1 MAGLADGWDNTQ
13 GRKRFWVDIHP
24 TIETG
29 TEITGT
35 EITCTTIKRLT
46 GRGITMHSDFDKDAL
61 AYHRTGPAGK
71 LAIVA
76 TKPMATQRDLAL
88 AYSPGVAAACL
99 EIVRDP
105 AEVSTLTAR
114 ANLVGVITN
123 GTAVLGL
130 GNIGPL
136 ASKPVMEGKA
146 VLFKKFSNIDVFD
159 IEIDELDPQKFIDTV
174 ARLEPTF
181 GGINL
186 EDIKAPECFVI
197 EKALKERMNIPVF
210 HDDQHGTA
218 IVAGAAVFNGLRV
231 VGKEISKI
239 KLVVSGAGA
248 AALSCIDILV
258 NMGVRKE
265 NVWVT
270 DIAGVVYEGRTEQ
283 MDEYKARYAQNTDA
297 RTLSEVIEGADVF
310 LGLSAAGV
318 LKPAMVKQMA
328 AKPMILALAN
338 PNPEISPEEAHA
350 ARSDVIMAT
359 GRSDYPNQVNNVLCF
374 PFIFRGALD
383 CGATTINE
391 AMKVACVKALADLA
405 MAEPIDRVQKAYAGE
420 PLRFGPD
427 YLIPKPFDPRLIVEV
442 ASAVA
447 KAAMATGVA
456 TRPIDDLDAYRRGLA
471 RFAYRS
477 SQAMSPIVERA
488 KQHPKR
494 VVFAEGESGRVLQ
507 AVQQIVD
514 EGLSQPILIGN
525 RARILQRI
533 EELQL
538 RIAEER
544 DFTLRDPIGG
554 DWFEPYLADYCAR
567 MGRKGISPDEARSI
581 MHSDKT
587 VIAAM
592 MCLRGDADAML
603 CGAHGRF
610 QQHLQRIDSLI
621 GKSEEISN
629 YSTVTVLILP
639 AGTYFICDSHICPDP
654 SAAEVVQ
661 STLLAAEEMR
671 RFGIQPKVALLS
683 NSNFGTNDLPSAL
696 KMREARRLLSIQAP
710 ELIVD
715 GEMHADTAISETL
728 RDKVFPD
735 SVLRGQAN
743 LLIMPNVESA
753 HIAYG
758 LLKTIGEGIAVGP
771 ILLGANKPI
780 HIMTSSTSVRS
791 IFNMTAIAV
800 AEAENAIQSDKTD
813 IMAVVAE

>member
-1 MAGLADGWDNTQ
+1 MS
-13 GRKRFWVDIHP
+13 
-24 TIETG
+24 
-29 TEITGT
+29 
-35 EITCTTIKRLT
+35 
-46 GRGITMHSDFDKDAL
+46 SDFDKDAL
-61 AYHRTGPAGK
+61 AYHRMGPAGK

-88 AYSPGVAAACL
+88 AYSPGVAAACN

-105 AEVSTLTAR
+105 CEAATVTAR
-114 ANLVGVITN
+114 ANLVGVISN

-130 GNIGPL
+130 GAIGAL

-231 VGKEISKI
+231 VGKDISQI
-239 KLVVSGAGA
+239 KLVASGAGA
-248 AALSCIDILV
+248 AALSCLNLLV
-258 NMGVRKE
+258 NMGVAKE
-265 NVWVT
+265 NIWVT

-283 MDEYKARYAQNTDA
+283 MDEYKAAYAQNTDA
-297 RTLSEVIEGADVF
+297 RTLDDVIEGADIF

-318 LKPAMVKQMA
+318 LKPEMVRKMA

-338 PNPEISPEEAHA
+338 PNPEITPEA
-350 ARSDVIMAT
+350 AKAVRDDVIMAT

-405 MAEPIDRVQKAYAGE
+405 MAEPVDRVQKAYAGE

-427 YLIPKPFDPRLIVEV
+427 YLIPKPFDPRLMFEV
-442 ASAVA
+442 APAVA
-447 KAAMATGVA
+447 RAAMETGVA
-456 TRPIDDLDAYRRGLA
+456 TRPIEDLDQYRRSLA
-471 RFAYRS
+471 RYAYRS
-477 SQAMSPIVERA
+477 SQVMSPVLERA
-488 KQHPKR
+488 KQLSAQTAKR
-494 VVFAEGESGRVLQ
+494 VVFAEGESNRVLQ
-507 AVQQIVD
+507 AVQQVVD
-514 EGLSQPILIGN
+514 EGLAHPILIGST
-525 RARILQRI
+525 QRI
-533 EELQL
+533 NQRIQHLQL
-538 RIAEER
+538 RIRQHR
-544 DFTLRDPIGG
+544 DFTLIDPDGG
-554 DWFEPYLADYCAR
+554 DWYAPYLADYVAR
-567 MGRKGISPDEARSI
+567 MGRKGISPDEARSVL
-581 MHSDKT
+581 HSDKT

-610 QQHLQRIDSLI
+610 HRHLQQIDHLI
-621 GKSEEISN
+621 GKTEAVAN
-629 YSTVTVLILP
+629 FSTVTVLSLP
-639 AGTYFICDSHICPDP
+639 TGTFFICDSHITADP
-654 SAAEVVQ
+654 SAEQVVQ
-661 STLLAAEEMR
+661 NTLQAAEEMR
-671 RFGIQPKVALLS
+671 RFGILPKVALLS
-683 NSNFGTNDLPSAL
+683 SSNFGTSDLPAAL
-696 KMREARRLLSIQAP
+696 KMRDARRLLRARAP
-710 ELIVD
+710 ELIVE
-715 GEMHADTAISETL
+715 GEMHADTAISEEL
-728 RDKVFPD
+728 RNKVFPE
-735 SVLRGQAN
+735 SILRGQAN
-743 LLIMPNVESA
+743 LLVMPNLESA

-758 LLKTIGEGIAVGP
+758 LLKTLGGGISMGP
-771 ILLGANKPI
+771 ILLGAQKPV
-780 HIMTSSTSVRS
+780 HVMTQSTSVRG

-800 AEAENAIQSDKTD
+800 AGAENAIQTKRTEQP
-813 IMAVVAE
+813 V

>member
-1 MAGLADGWDNTQ
+1 MS
-13 GRKRFWVDIHP
+13 
-24 TIETG
+24 
-29 TEITGT
+29 
-35 EITCTTIKRLT
+35 
-46 GRGITMHSDFDKDAL
+46 SDFDKDAL
-61 AYHRTGPAGK
+61 AYHRAAPAGK

-88 AYSPGVAAACL
+88 AYSPGVAAACN

-105 AEVSTLTAR
+105 SEVSTLTAR

-159 IEIDELDPQKFIDTV
+159 IEIAELDPQKFIDTV

-258 NMGVRKE
+258 NMGVPKE

-283 MDEYKARYAQNTDA
+283 MDEYKARYAQVTDA
-297 RTLSEVIEGADVF
+297 RTLDDVIEGADVF

-318 LKPAMVKQMA
+318 LKPDMVKKMA
-328 AKPMILALAN
+328 ANPMILALAN
-338 PNPEISPEEAHA
+338 PNPEITPEEAKA
-350 ARSDVIMAT
+350 ARPDVIMAT

-391 AMKVACVKALADLA
+391 EMKVACVKALADLA
-405 MAEPIDRVQKAYAGE
+405 TAEPIDRVQKAYAGE

-427 YLIPKPFDPRLIVEV
+427 YLIPKPFDPRLIFEV
-442 ASAVA
+442 APAVA

-456 TRPIDDLDAYRRGLA
+456 TRPIEDLDGYRRSLA
-471 RFAYRS
+471 RYAYRS
-477 SQAMSPIVERA
+477 SQVMGPILERA
-488 KQHPKR
+488 KQSPKR
-494 VVFAEGESGRVLQ
+494 VVFAEGESNRVLQ
-507 AVQQIVD
+507 AVQQVVD
-514 EGLSQPILIGN
+514 EGLAQPILIGN
-525 RARILQRI
+525 RERIQQRILS
-533 EELQL
+533 LQL
-538 RIAEER
+538 RIKE
-544 DFTLRDPIGG
+544 DIHFTIVDPNGG
-554 DWFEPYLADYCAR
+554 DWYDTYLADYTAR
-567 MGRKGISPDEARSI
+567 MGRKGISPDEAKSI
-581 MHSDKT
+581 MHSDRT

-592 MCLRGDADAML
+592 MCLRGDADVML

-610 QQHLQRIDSLI
+610 RHHLERIDSLI
-621 GKSEEISN
+621 GKCDDILN
-629 YSTVTVLILP
+629 YATVTVLSLP
-639 AGTYFICDSHICPDP
+639 TGTFFVCDSHITPNP
-654 SAAEVVQ
+654 SAEEVAQ
-661 STLLAAEEMR
+661 TTLMAAEEMR
-671 RFGIQPKVALLS
+671 RFGILPKAALLS
-683 NSNFGTNDLPSAL
+683 NSNFGTNDLPSAM
-696 KMREARRLLSIQAP
+696 KMREALKLLNQRAP
-710 ELIVD
+710 DLIVD
-715 GEMHADTAISETL
+715 GEMHADTAISEEL
-728 RDKVFPD
+728 RNKVFPN
-735 SVLRGQAN
+735 SILRGQAN
-743 LLIMPNVESA
+743 LLVMPNLESA

-758 LLKTIGEGIAVGP
+758 LLKTLGGGISVGP
-771 ILLGANKPI
+771 ILLGAKKPV

-800 AEAENAIQSDKTD
+800 AEAQNEEEHAG
-813 IMAVVAE
+813 

>member
-1 MAGLADGWDNTQ
+1 MS
-13 GRKRFWVDIHP
+13 
-24 TIETG
+24 
-29 TEITGT
+29 
-35 EITCTTIKRLT
+35 
-46 GRGITMHSDFDKDAL
+46 SDFDKDAL
-61 AYHRTGPAGK
+61 AYHRAGPAGK

-88 AYSPGVAAACL
+88 AYSPGVAAACN

-105 AEVSTLTAR
+105 AEVSSLTAR

-239 KLVVSGAGA
+239 KLVASGAGA
-248 AALSCIDILV
+248 AALSCLDILV
-258 NMGVRKE
+258 NMGLPKK
-265 NVWVT
+265 NIWVT

-283 MDEYKARYAQNTDA
+283 MDEYKARYAQVTDA
-297 RTLSEVIEGADVF
+297 RTLGDVIDGADVF

-318 LKPAMVKQMA
+318 LKPEMVKKMA
-328 AKPMILALAN
+328 KDPLILALAN
-338 PNPEISPEEAHA
+338 PNPEITPEDARA
-350 ARSDVIMAT
+350 ARADVIMAT

-383 CGATTINE
+383 CGATSINE

-405 MAEPIDRVQKAYAGE
+405 MAEPIDRVRKAYAGE
-420 PLRFGPD
+420 PLRFGPE
-427 YLIPKPFDPRLIVEV
+427 YLIPKPFDPRLIFMI
-442 ASAVA
+442 APAVA
-447 KAAMATGVA
+447 KAAMDTGVA
-456 TRPIDDLDAYRRGLA
+456 SRPILDMEDYRRGLA
-471 RFAYRS
+471 RYAYRS
-477 SQAMSPIVERA
+477 SQVMSPILERA
-488 KQHPKR
+488 KQQPKR
-494 VVFAEGESGRVLQ
+494 VVFAEGESNRVLQ
-507 AVQQIVD
+507 AVQQVVD
-514 EGLSQPILIGN
+514 EGLAEPILIGN
-525 RARILQRI
+525 TQRILERI
-533 EELQL
+533 QGLQL
-538 RIAEER
+538 RISEGR
-544 DFTLRDPIGG
+544 DFSIVDPNGG
-554 DWFEPYLADYCAR
+554 DWFEPYLADYIAR
-567 MGRKGISPDEARSI
+567 MGRKGISPDEAKSI
-581 MHSDKT
+581 IHTDKT

-610 QQHLQRIDSLI
+610 RQHLERVNSLI
-621 GKSEEISN
+621 GKSENIDDF
-629 YSTVTVLILP
+629 STVTVLSLP
-639 AGTYFICDSHICPDP
+639 TGTFFIADSHINPNP
-654 SAAEVVQ
+654 TAEEVVQ
-661 STLLAAEEMR
+661 ITLLAAEEMR
-671 RFGIQPKVALLS
+671 RFGILPKAALLS
-683 NSNFGTNDLPSAL
+683 HSNFGTNDQPTAL
-696 KMREARRLLSIQAP
+696 KMRKALQLLNAQAP

-715 GEMHADTAISETL
+715 GEMHADAAISEEL
-728 RDKVFPD
+728 RNKVFPD

-743 LLIMPNVESA
+743 LLVMPNIESA

-758 LLKTIGEGIAVGP
+758 LLKTLGGGISVGP
-771 ILLGANKPI
+771 ILLGAEKPI

-800 AEAENAIQSDKTD
+800 AGAQSQL
-813 IMAVVAE
+813 E